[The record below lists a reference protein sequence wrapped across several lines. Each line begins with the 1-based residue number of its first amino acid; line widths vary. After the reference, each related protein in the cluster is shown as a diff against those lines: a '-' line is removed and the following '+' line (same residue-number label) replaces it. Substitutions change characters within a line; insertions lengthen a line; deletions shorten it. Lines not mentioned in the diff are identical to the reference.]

1 MYRFPLAKPELLAK
15 WMAAMRR
22 DKWTPKATDVIC
34 SEHFDRQCLRV
45 YCNTVHLKEDAVPT
59 LFSFP
64 AHLQKPVCR
73 RRVLSRPSAAAVSP
87 AQSAD
92 ADTPSTST
100 GSVSAAAAVPVTMH
114 HSYATL
120 ASPRGVKRK
129 YEQIAQREK
138 RRRVAVSAKLKNV
151 RRQLV
156 RCRARLH
163 TMRDVITELK
173 RRRDITAEAVALLER
188 CFGDIPA
195 EMLKRKLKGHTTDVY
210 SANIKAFALTL
221 HFYSPKAYNFVRQ
234 SFVNALPHV
243 STLRRWSSAVNGKPG
258 FTEVS
263 FEVKYHLFTLLL
275 LSVCHDVIVT
285 LFSVCPWPSTNVV
298 CHIICIV
305 FFYVWGSSC
314 LSVHWSRTFLTLFW
328 KLLNTF
334 LPTYTMAA
342 AHSGQQLMCS

>member
-1 MYRFPLAKPELLAK
+1 VYRFPLAKPELLAK

-73 RRVLSRPSAAAVSP
+73 RRVLSRPS
-87 AQSAD
+87 
-92 ADTPSTST
+92 
-100 GSVSAAAAVPVTMH
+100 AAAVPVTMH

-285 LFSVCPWPSTNVV
+285 LFSVCP
-298 CHIICIV
+298 
-305 FFYVWGSSC
+305 
-314 LSVHWSRTFLTLFW
+314 
-328 KLLNTF
+328 
-334 LPTYTMAA
+334 
-342 AHSGQQLMCS
+342 

>member
-1 MYRFPLAKPELLAK
+1 VYKIVYRFPLAKPELLAK

-195 EMLKRKLKGHTTDVY
+195 EMLKRKLKGHNDRCLQCKHQGVCTDP
-210 SANIKAFALTL
+210 AFLLTEGI
-221 HFYSPKAYNFVRQ
+221 Q
-234 SFVNALPHV
+234 
-243 STLRRWSSAVNGKPG
+243 LRAAV
-258 FTEVS
+258 
-263 FEVKYHLFTLLL
+263 
-275 LSVCHDVIVT
+275 
-285 LFSVCPWPSTNVV
+285 
-298 CHIICIV
+298 ICQ
-305 FFYVWGSSC
+305 C
-314 LSVHWSRTFLTLFW
+314 TATC
-328 KLLNTF
+328 LNTASVVIRCEREAR
-334 LPTYTMAA
+334 L
-342 AHSGQQLMCS
+342 H